1 MIVQSM
7 HLNKKPFFIVFEGID
22 GSGKGTQAKKL
33 YSEIKNGEFP
43 SLVNVPVKLTME
55 PTNGTVGKLIR
66 KYLIKEKIVTKE
78 QRALLFAA
86 DRLEH
91 LYKTVFPVLNK
102 EGVVISE
109 RYVYS
114 TLAYQSCEDIKLDWS
129 YNIYQD
135 TVPFFDWLCIINQFA
150 IPPDLTILLDI
161 DPHKSLSRF
170 KLDRANK
177 KRKWDKQEYF
187 EKGSFLLGKIREKYL
202 EIFEN
207 KIKSRGYGFFD
218 TNFVII
224 DASKDQEEVYKRVKE
239 HVNALLKGEY
249 PEKSKKYLPEK
260 QYIMKHIQGTLPVLF

>member
-1 MIVQSM
+1 MD
-7 HLNKKPFFIVFEGID
+7 KKPFFIVFEGID
-22 GSGKGTQAKKL
+22 GSGKGTQTKKL
-33 YSEIKNGEFP
+33 VSEIKNGQFP

-55 PTNGTVGKLIR
+55 PTNGMVGKLIR
-66 KYLIKEKIVTKE
+66 KYLMKEKIVTKE

-91 LYKTVFPVLNK
+91 LYKTVLPRLNK
-102 EGVVISE
+102 GEIVISE

-135 TVPFFDWLCIINQFA
+135 TIPFFDWLCTINQFA

-161 DPHKSLSRF
+161 DPHKSISRF
-170 KLDRANK
+170 KLDSGNK

-187 EKGSFLLGKIREKYL
+187 EKGFMLENIREKYL
-202 EIFEN
+202 EIFER
-207 KIKSRGYGFFD
+207 KIKISCSFFD

-224 DASKDQEEVYKRVKE
+224 DASKDVDEVYKRVKE
-239 HVNALLKGEY
+239 HVNALIKGEY

-260 QYIMKHIQGTLPVLF
+260 QHTKKPVQLSLPW